1 MANIKK
7 ISGPLRVAVYGRVSS
22 DEQADAEFGSTEAQ
36 EAACRRFLDQNGYI
50 FAGFYSDEA
59 RTGTSLKRPGFK
71 RMLTD
76 AQEKRFDAV
85 AITFMSRLGRGKA
98 FTIAEYELQQVRVQV
113 LTVKETF
120 ADDFNGQM
128 AKGVKIFT
136 EGLYPQFIS
145 QATKAKQEEMVRKGY
160 HTGGVVPFGYVSVIA
175 EDGLRFRGEGK
186 NPPKRLIADPVNA
199 PLVAKA
205 YALFLE
211 TSSFTRV
218 QDYLNAVTERQWGL
232 NTTISLLQ
240 RETYTGVLLFG
251 QWRNEQAFPPVVDR
265 QTWEAVQSLIASRP
279 RAPRK
284 DREKETVAFYLRGLV
299 HCGCCGG
306 RLTPAGH
313 HGSKSFV
320 KYYECLSNT
329 RRLKPCS
336 VKRVNADS
344 LHQVVLEE
352 IRRGADHPTRT
363 AELIREAV
371 KQVPTAEKSDDQLT
385 AIARRLRDTD
395 KRIKNL
401 MSVMEAGGAGV
412 RSLISRLQELEE
424 DRARLLEEQRRLEA
438 EKAETRLDRPDAGQ
452 VQALWGR
459 FLQLWEKATDEER
472 TKLMPLIVER
482 VVMTEKERG
491 ICDLLFSADTA
502 PSRNALTSKDVLVNS
517 MNRAGVGLEPTTFGL

>member
-1 MANIKK
+1 MAKVKSSSPI
-7 ISGPLRVAVYGRVSS
+7 RVAVYGRVSS

-36 EAACRRFLDQNGYI
+36 EAACRRFLDEHGYI

-98 FTIAEYELQQVRVQV
+98 FTIAEYELQLVRVQV

-186 NPPKRLIADPVNA
+186 NPPKRLAADQVNA
-199 PLVAKA
+199 PFVARA

-211 TSSFTRV
+211 TSLFTHV
-218 QDYLNAVTERQWGL
+218 QAYLNGVTDRRWTL
-232 NTTISLLQ
+232 NTTINLLQ
-240 RETYTGVLLFG
+240 RETYTGVLSFG
-251 QWRNEQAFPPVVDR
+251 AWRNEASHSPIVERHV
-265 QTWEAVQSLIASRP
+265 WEAVQALIAARP
-279 RAPRK
+279 RAPRR
-284 DREKETVAFYLRGLV
+284 DRDKETVAFYLRGLV
-299 HCGCCGG
+299 YCGTCGG

-313 HGSKSFV
+313 HGARSHV
-320 KYYECLSNT
+320 KYYECLSSI
-329 RRLKPCS
+329 RRLKPCP

-344 LHQVVLEE
+344 LHRVVLEE
-352 IRRGADHPTRT
+352 IRRGAEHPTRI

-371 KQVPTAEKSDDQLT
+371 KQVPTAEKSDDQL
-385 AIARRLRDTD
+385 AAVSRRLRDTE
-395 KRIKNL
+395 KKIKNL
-401 MSVMEAGGAGV
+401 IGILEGGGAGV
-412 RSLISRLQELEE
+412 RSLVVRLQELELE
-424 DRARLLEEQRRLEA
+424 KSRLVEEQRRLEA
-438 EKAETRLDRPDAGQ
+438 EKAETRLARPDEGQ

-459 FLQLWEKATDEER
+459 FLRLWEAATEEEK
-472 TKLMPLIVER
+472 TKLMPLLVER

-491 ICDLLFSADTA
+491 ICELLFSSDTTLL
-502 PSRNALTSKDVLVNS
+502 RNTSTPCNVLVNS
-517 MNRAGVGLEPTTFGL
+517 TNRAGVGLEPTTSGL